1 MKSHYLAITEKKKK
15 NNCNPITQC
24 ECDVILANPS
34 FHLGHKPVLAGLGQN
49 LWAAGGGVGWWR
61 LNACP
66 KKVRISA
73 RVSSYLAVSFWLLLP
88 RICYRTEH
96 RLSGRGFDR
105 HQPRPSDFQHIQQ
118 LLRRRMVPSLRSLL
132 DLSFQPCA
140 FSSTQSSTQKM
151 LALKVCF
158 SEHWQ
163 GT

>member
-1 MKSHYLAITEKKKK
+1 MIPASY
-15 NNCNPITQC
+15 
-24 ECDVILANPS
+24 PS

-73 RVSSYLAVSFWLLLP
+73 RVSSYLAVSFWPLLP
-88 RICYRTEH
+88 RICYGTEH
-96 RLSGRGFDR
+96 RLSGWGFGR
-105 HQPRPSDFQHIQQ
+105 HQPWPSGELNSLFQHTQQ
-118 LLRRRMVPSLRSLL
+118 LFHRLAVPSLRSLL

-158 SEHWQ
+158 SKHWQ